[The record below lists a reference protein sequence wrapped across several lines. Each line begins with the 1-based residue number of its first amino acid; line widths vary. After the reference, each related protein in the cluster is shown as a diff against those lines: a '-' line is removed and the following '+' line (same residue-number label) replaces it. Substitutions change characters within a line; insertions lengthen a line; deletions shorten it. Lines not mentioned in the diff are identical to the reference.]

1 MFAFRVLNT
10 DIAEYLVPVNADVGV
25 VRVLML
31 DEQDDFVNPLGV
43 KGIGGL
49 GIVGTAAT
57 IGNAT
62 YRATG
67 KRLRKLPFT
76 LADDSNSLAAA

>member
-1 MFAFRVLNT
+1 
-10 DIAEYLVPVNADVGV
+10 
-25 VRVLML
+25 ML

-49 GIVGTAAT
+49 GIFGTAAT
-57 IGNAT
+57 IGNAIC
-62 YRATG
+62 RATG

-76 LADDSNSLAAA
+76 LADVSHSLAAA

>member
-1 MFAFRVLNT
+1 
-10 DIAEYLVPVNADVGV
+10 
-25 VRVLML
+25 ML

-67 KRLRKLPFT
+67 KRLR
-76 LADDSNSLAAA
+76 